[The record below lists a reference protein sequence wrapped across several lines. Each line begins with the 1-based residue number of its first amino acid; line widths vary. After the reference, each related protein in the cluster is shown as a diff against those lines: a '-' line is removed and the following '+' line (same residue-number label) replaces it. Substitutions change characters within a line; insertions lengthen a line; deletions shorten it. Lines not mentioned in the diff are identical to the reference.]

1 MKKTNKKGFTL
12 VELLVVIAILAILA
26 TVSVVGYLGFTQKA
40 RESKAQ
46 TELVQLRDVLTGYL
60 LDSESTDT
68 VYMDT
73 TAGTIVVTGVAS
85 EPAAVDAIRVLAGES
100 GDLDL
105 FIDSSITLYGE
116 NNAPLSYEGNKV
128 TIYNVVYTVDGAA
141 AIWNIKEATVETY
154 TTPAEGT
161 TVTTSSAIA

>member
-60 LDSESTDT
+60 LDSESTDK
-68 VYMDT
+68 VYMNT
-73 TAGTIVVTGVAS
+73 KVGSIVVTLDEQATNEQPVIDAIVALAGTSDDLSLFTYDAITLKDGASELSYSGVAAD
-85 EPAAVDAIRVLAGES
+85 EAGKYVFTIT
-100 GDLDL
+100 D
-105 FIDSSITLYGE
+105 ID
-116 NNAPLSYEGNKV
+116 
-128 TIYNVVYTVDGAA
+128 YTVDGATA
-141 AIWNIKEATVETY
+141 SWNIADASVTV
-154 TTPAEGT
+154 A
-161 TVTTSSAIA
+161 